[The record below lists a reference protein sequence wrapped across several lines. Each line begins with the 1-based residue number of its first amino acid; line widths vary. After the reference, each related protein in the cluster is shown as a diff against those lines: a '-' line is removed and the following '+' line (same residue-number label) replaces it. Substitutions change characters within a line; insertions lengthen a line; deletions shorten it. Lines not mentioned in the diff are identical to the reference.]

1 MSSSEE
7 REYIREKL
15 IPELLDRMDAWGAEY
30 QQPRLLGV
38 RGEFVGIHRKV
49 SKLKTVFWDRMDASD
64 WREDPRTILQE
75 VIAHGLLM
83 LHDLD
88 HQGNGSPALEED
100 DNPLEVTEEMREA
113 YRRQRHLS
121 GPLKPDHVHT
131 LEDGLRIDHLAHPG
145 VTCEVWEEMRQN
157 GNAGR

>member
-15 IPELLDRMDAWGAEY
+15 IPELLERMDAWGAEY

-49 SKLKTVFWDRMDASD
+49 SKLKTVFWDRVDASD

-88 HQGNGSPALEED
+88 QGNGFPAPVED
-100 DNPLEVTEEMREA
+100 DNPLEVTEEMQEA

-121 GPLKPDHVHT
+121 LPPKPDHVHT
-131 LEDGLRIDHLAHPG
+131 LGDGLQIEHLAHPG
-145 VTCEVWEEMRQN
+145 VTCKIWEEMRR
-157 GNAGR
+157 GSGSAGR